1 MSDFLF
7 ELLTL
12 SLSLFAILELV
23 WSLVVIRIPF
33 VCCKHEVIILVL
45 IGHNF
50 DSPFVIDKPD
60 APAKSKKLWQDG
72 ETIEF
77 AGKAV
82 TRLAADKNIM
92 GKTGKILLTSHL
104 SSEYG
109 FKDVDGSTP
118 SDFTSVSHLMGASGH
133 TWLASW
139 IPSFVR
145 VPLFIVHFGSYKFW
159 CLINLSNSVICF
171 ITYKKFCRESW
182 CIAWKSIIWY
192 LITHERE
199 RENNGHYKKL
209 LMLTWCFFW
218 NHWPS
223 LLYEKIA
230 R

>member
-1 MSDFLF
+1 MF
-7 ELLTL
+7 
-12 SLSLFAILELV
+12 
-23 WSLVVIRIPF
+23 
-33 VCCKHEVIILVL
+33 
-45 IGHNF
+45 HNF

-92 GKTGKILLTSHL
+92 ARTGKILLTSHL

-145 VPLFIVHFGSYKFW
+145 VPLFIVHFGSYKF
-159 CLINLSNSVICF
+159 
-171 ITYKKFCRESW
+171 
-182 CIAWKSIIWY
+182 
-192 LITHERE
+192 
-199 RENNGHYKKL
+199 
-209 LMLTWCFFW
+209 
-218 NHWPS
+218 
-223 LLYEKIA
+223 
-230 R
+230 